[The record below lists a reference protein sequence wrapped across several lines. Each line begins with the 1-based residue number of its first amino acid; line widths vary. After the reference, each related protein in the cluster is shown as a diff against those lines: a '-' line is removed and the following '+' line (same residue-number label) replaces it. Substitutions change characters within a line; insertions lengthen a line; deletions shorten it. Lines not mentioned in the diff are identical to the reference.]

1 MFSRRVLEAAEALAS
16 QPSIE
21 GGSFPAQAPYCPDDA
36 PDADFLERFFAKR
49 NLAPAF
55 LVDAMVSLLSRGAVG
70 ADAVDD
76 DLAAVLGELARGAPY
91 DVLEGGRYDEAEA
104 NGDVDRFGEF
114 AAGASGRFHSIVPA
128 YYSAPALLRLAG
140 RPAPAD
146 VDRAARA
153 LELERPALAQARYL
167 WALRLLEAPGV
178 LDVYGADAALVA
190 TLHADRAEALLRL
203 DRPGD
208 AFLEAQAA
216 LALDPAHAKAQD
228 RLRRAADLVEPED
241 GAI

>member
-1 MFSRRVLEAAEALAS
+1 MLNIL
-16 QPSIE
+16 
-21 GGSFPAQAPYCPDDA
+21 FPAQAPYCPDDA

-104 NGDVDRFGEF
+104 NGDVDRFGDF
-114 AAGASGRFHSIVPA
+114 AAGASGRFHSVVPA

-146 VDRAARA
+146 VDRAARALELERRGAAA